1 MFKSIIKGP
10 DGSGVEH
17 IRLTPQGQPSVIDM
31 IRELGGQKSPTKFWS
46 RLVKKHPK
54 VATVC
59 LNLKF
64 PGPGQRLTPVAKDKA
79 AAYQILGLLPGACGD
94 KYRADAAEQFVQA
107 LDDPAALIEKLV
119 PRLTKEE
126 AEWAEARLS
135 GKRDRK
141 GFTSTLLKAGVA
153 SPTGF
158 GNCTNAIYLP
168 VLKAN
173 AKTLKKN
180 AVIKHQERTGRIIK
194 HPVVRDSLSIDE
206 LDRLRVAESAC
217 AGQLKAVKPRL
228 QGKAGSAVREK
239 HVEHVVSTTARY
251 VEGLREGTVVIPGL
265 I

>member
-10 DGSGVEH
+10 DGSGVEN

-31 IRELGGQKSPTKFWS
+31 IRELGGQKNPKQFWL
-46 RLVKKHPK
+46 RLKEAHPE
-54 VATVC
+54 VVTIC
-59 LNLKF
+59 DYLKF
-64 PGPGQRLTPVAKDKA
+64 PGPGQRLTPVAKDKV
-79 AAYQILGLLPGACGD
+79 AAYRILGHLPGACGD

-135 GKRDRK
+135 GKRDRAV
-141 GFTSTLLKAGVA
+141 FTSSLKQAGV
-153 SPTGF
+153 SQNGY
-158 GNCTNAIYLP
+158 GNCTNAVYVP

-173 AKTLKKN
+173 SKTLKKH
-180 AVIKHQERTGRIIK
+180 AAIKHKEETGRTIK
-194 HPVVRDSLSIDE
+194 HPVIRNYLTVDE
-206 LDRLRVAESAC
+206 LDRLRAAESAC

-228 QGKAGSAVREK
+228 QGKPGSAVREK
-239 HVEHVVSTTARY
+239 HVEHVVGTTARY
-251 VEGLREGTVVIPGL
+251 VEALRDGTVIIPGL